1 MLKIAL
7 GIQPL
12 LEDDRSGDLIHI
24 VLALGAVH
32 IALDERIGGGDSR
45 QPLILIIHRQAC
57 FFKLCAEIFDFF
69 RLEAC
74 SAIHVT
80 EPTEQKGKWNELAK
94 GKEIYAE
101 IGCGKG
107 GFICELAARHPDV
120 NFLAVEL
127 YANVLVSACETAQK
141 RGLTNIRFLS
151 GNAEYLARFIPPHSI
166 RRLYLNFSTP
176 FPKKRQA
183 THRLTH
189 PHFLEMYKD
198 LLVPGASLIQKTD
211 GRVFFQYSLESLS
224 QCGYTLKEVSL
235 DLHADGIEDN
245 IVTEYESRFV
255 AQGLP
260 IYRVEATI

>member
-1 MLKIAL
+1 MRMRKKKH
-7 GIQPL
+7 
-12 LEDDRSGDLIHI
+12 LEDRLADVSGLFSNLWVDTVRFDADEEPKYLNYAAIF
-24 VLALGAVH
+24 GNNNPVH
-32 IALDERIGGGDSR
+32 L
-45 QPLILIIHRQAC
+45 
-57 FFKLCAEIFDFF
+57 
-69 RLEAC
+69 
-74 SAIHVT
+74 
-80 EPTEQKGKWNELAK
+80 
-94 GKEIYAE
+94 E

-189 PHFLEMYKD
+189 PHFLEMYKE
-198 LLVPGASLIQKTD
+198 LLVPGATLIQKTD

-224 QCGYTLKEVSL
+224 QCGYTLKNVSL
-235 DLHADGIEDN
+235 DLHTDGIEDN

>member
-1 MLKIAL
+1 MRMRRKKHLEERLDQVSEQIIELWVDKVQFDADEAPKYLNFSAL
-7 GIQPL
+7 FGNDNPV
-12 LEDDRSGDLIHI
+12 EM
-24 VLALGAVH
+24 
-32 IALDERIGGGDSR
+32 
-45 QPLILIIHRQAC
+45 
-57 FFKLCAEIFDFF
+57 
-69 RLEAC
+69 
-74 SAIHVT
+74 
-80 EPTEQKGKWNELAK
+80 
-94 GKEIYAE
+94 E

-127 YANVLVSACETAQK
+127 YANVLVSACEKAQQM
-141 RGLTNIRFLS
+141 GLTNIRFLS
-151 GNAEYLARFIPPHSI
+151 GNAEYLARFIPPHSV

-189 PHFLEMYKD
+189 PHFLEMYKE
-198 LLVPGASLIQKTD
+198 LLMPGASVIQKTD
-211 GRVFFQYSLESLS
+211 GRVFFQYSLESMS
-224 QCGYTLKEVSL
+224 QCGYTLKNISL

-260 IYRVEATI
+260 IYRVEATL

>member
-1 MLKIAL
+1 MRMRRKKH
-7 GIQPL
+7 
-12 LEDDRSGDLIHI
+12 LEER
-24 VLALGAVH
+24 
-32 IALDERIGGGDSR
+32 LDCVAA
-45 QPLILIIHRQAC
+45 QIINLRVDT
-57 FFKLCAEIFDFF
+57 IRFDADEKPKYLDFGTLF
-69 RLEAC
+69 GNDNPVEM
-74 SAIHVT
+74 
-80 EPTEQKGKWNELAK
+80 
-94 GKEIYAE
+94 E

-107 GFICELAARHPDV
+107 GFICELAARNPDV

-189 PHFLEMYKD
+189 PHFLEMYKE
-198 LLVPGASLIQKTD
+198 LLMPGASVIQKTD
-211 GRVFFQYSLESLS
+211 GRVFFQYSLEQMSA
-224 QCGYTLKEVSL
+224 CGYTLRNVSL
-235 DLHADGIEDN
+235 DLHADAIEDN

-260 IYRVEATI
+260 IYRVEATV

>member
-1 MLKIAL
+1 MRMRRKK
-7 GIQPL
+7 
-12 LEDDRSGDLIHI
+12 H
-24 VLALGAVH
+24 
-32 IALDERIGGGDSR
+32 LDERLDQVSN
-45 QPLILIIHRQAC
+45 QIINLWVDKVQ
-57 FFKLCAEIFDFF
+57 FDAD
-69 RLEAC
+69 EAPKYLDFP
-74 SAIHVT
+74 ALFGNDNPV
-80 EPTEQKGKWNELAK
+80 EM
-94 GKEIYAE
+94 E

-189 PHFLEMYKD
+189 PHFLEMYKE
-198 LLVPGASLIQKTD
+198 LLVPGATLIQKTD

-224 QCGYTLKEVSL
+224 RCGYTLKHISL
-235 DLHADGIEDN
+235 DLHTDGIEDN

-260 IYRVEATI
+260 IYRVEATV

>member
-1 MLKIAL
+1 MRMRRKKH
-7 GIQPL
+7 
-12 LEDDRSGDLIHI
+12 LEERLDQVAAQVIHLRVDTI
-24 VLALGAVH
+24 RFDA
-32 IALDERIGGGDSR
+32 DER
-45 QPLILIIHRQAC
+45 PKYL
-57 FFKLCAEIFDFF
+57 DFGALF
-69 RLEAC
+69 GNDHPVEM
-74 SAIHVT
+74 
-80 EPTEQKGKWNELAK
+80 
-94 GKEIYAE
+94 E

-127 YANVLVSACETAQK
+127 YANVLVSACEAAQ
-141 RGLTNIRFLS
+141 RQGLTNIRFLS

-189 PHFLEMYKD
+189 PHFLEMYKE
-198 LLVPGASLIQKTD
+198 LLIPGASVIQKTD
-211 GRVFFQYSLESLS
+211 GRVFFQYSLEQMS
-224 QCGYTLKEVSL
+224 QCGYTLQNISL
-235 DLHADGIEDN
+235 DLHNDGIEDN

-260 IYRVEATI
+260 IYRVEATV

>member
-1 MLKIAL
+1 MRMRRKK
-7 GIQPL
+7 
-12 LEDDRSGDLIHI
+12 H
-24 VLALGAVH
+24 
-32 IALDERIGGGDSR
+32 LDERLDQVAEQII
-45 QPLILIIHRQAC
+45 PLRVDTIR
-57 FFKLCAEIFDFF
+57 FDADETPKFLDF
-69 RLEAC
+69 AALFGNDHPVEM
-74 SAIHVT
+74 
-80 EPTEQKGKWNELAK
+80 
-94 GKEIYAE
+94 E

-107 GFICELAARHPDV
+107 GFICELAARHPEV

-151 GNAEYLARFIPPHSI
+151 GNAEYLARFIPPHSL

-189 PHFLEMYKD
+189 PHFLDMYKE
-198 LLVPGASLIQKTD
+198 LLIPGASVVQKTD
-211 GRVFFQYSLESLS
+211 GRVFFQYSLEQLS
-224 QCGYTLKEVSL
+224 ACGYTLREVSL

-260 IYRVEATI
+260 IYRVVATI

>member
-1 MLKIAL
+1 MRRKK
-7 GIQPL
+7 
-12 LEDDRSGDLIHI
+12 H
-24 VLALGAVH
+24 
-32 IALDERIGGGDSR
+32 LDERLDCVAS
-45 QPLILIIHRQAC
+45 QIINLRVDT
-57 FFKLCAEIFDFF
+57 IRFDADEKPKYLDFGALF
-69 RLEAC
+69 GNDNPVEM
-74 SAIHVT
+74 
-80 EPTEQKGKWNELAK
+80 
-94 GKEIYAE
+94 E

-107 GFICELAARHPDV
+107 GFICELAARNPDV

-127 YANVLVSACETAQK
+127 YANVLVSACEAAQK
-141 RGLTNIRFLS
+141 QGLTNIRFLS

-189 PHFLEMYKD
+189 PHFLEMYKE
-198 LLVPGASLIQKTD
+198 LLVPGASVIQKTD

-224 QCGYTLKEVSL
+224 QCGYTLKNISL
-235 DLHADGIEDN
+235 DLHADAIEDN

-260 IYRVEATI
+260 IYRVEATV

>member
-1 MLKIAL
+1 MRMRRKK
-7 GIQPL
+7 
-12 LEDDRSGDLIHI
+12 H
-24 VLALGAVH
+24 
-32 IALDERIGGGDSR
+32 LDERLDQVSNQIMNMWVD
-45 QPLILIIHRQAC
+45 QVQ
-57 FFKLCAEIFDFF
+57 FDAD
-69 RLEAC
+69 EAPKYLDF
-74 SAIHVT
+74 SALFGNDNPV
-80 EPTEQKGKWNELAK
+80 EM
-94 GKEIYAE
+94 E

-189 PHFLEMYKD
+189 PHFLEMYKE
-198 LLVPGASLIQKTD
+198 LLVPGATLIQKTD

-224 QCGYTLKEVSL
+224 QCGYTLKNVSL
-235 DLHADGIEDN
+235 DLHTDGIEDN